1 MGGNAAGS
9 DRRLADGTTVARERS
24 LLRETVSH
32 LFRKPWTAWIGLRYL
47 KSKKHSRFLSFIT
60 LISMVGVALGVT
72 ALVVVLSVMDG
83 FEVEMKK
90 RLMTHELHVLV
101 TPTKDAVGYE
111 NGRVAATL
119 FEESEMGKALA
130 TKPKLKALVKDVHPV
145 LQTEA
150 ILRGGRKVSGIVFEG
165 IGSEQFTELNRI
177 LTETANSPLKNPD
190 LPDGGGAE
198 AGAPAKIFLGQSLAD
213 EMDLIPGELVTVISP
228 TETDGPFSTIPRL
241 KRFMVGGIYRS
252 GVPEQ
257 ELHTVYAE
265 LGSVRAFLRRSGIV
279 SQWEIMLTDYN
290 RASWVKEELQ
300 SLGGPFR
307 VRDWEDMNAHLF
319 ASLKLERLAMF
330 ISLVFIVIVA
340 SFNIVTTLTLMVLE
354 KKREIAILKAM
365 GARDSEIGAIFLSEG
380 LLIGGIGTFLGIVF
394 GFGICVALR
403 KWEFVQLPDIYFD
416 RTLPVSFLPQYYL
429 IIGLSAL
436 LIVLFASVYPSLR
449 AARVDPLLGIRF
461 GG

>member
-1 MGGNAAGS
+1 M
-9 DRRLADGTTVARERS
+9 
-24 LLRETVSH
+24 
-32 LFRKPWTAWIGLRYL
+32 RKPWIAWVGLRYL
-47 KSKKHSRFLSFIT
+47 KSKKNSSFLSFIT

-72 ALVVVLSVMDG
+72 ALIVVLSVMDG

-90 RLMTHELHVLV
+90 RLMSHELHLLV
-101 TPTKDAVGYE
+101 TPTSDAPGYDS
-111 NGRVAATL
+111 GRVAATV
-119 FEESEMGKALA
+119 FSESKLGQALETQA
-130 TKPKLKALVKDVHPV
+130 DLKAQVKEIHPV

-150 ILRGGRKVSGIVFEG
+150 ILRGGRKVSGISFEG
-165 IGSEQFTELNRI
+165 VGEAQLQDLTRI

-190 LPDGGGAE
+190 LDGGAPSPD
-198 AGAPAKIFLGQSLAD
+198 AGAPPKVYLGQSLAD

-241 KRFMVGGIYRS
+241 KRYMVGGIYRS

-265 LGSVRAFLRRSGIV
+265 LGSVRAFLRHSGIV
-279 SQWEIMLTDYN
+279 SQWEIVLKDYN
-290 RASWVKEELQ
+290 RASSFKTELQ
-300 SLGGPFR
+300 EYGGPFR
-307 VRDWEDMNAHLF
+307 VRDWQDLNAHLF

-354 KKREIAILKAM
+354 KKREISILKAM
-365 GARDSEIGAIFLSEG
+365 GAQDSEVGAIFLAEG
-380 LLIGGIGTFLGIVF
+380 ILIGGVGTLAGMLL
-394 GFGICVALR
+394 GFGICVSLR
-403 KWEFVQLPDIYFD
+403 RWEFIQLPDIYFD

-429 IIGLSAL
+429 LIAVSAL

-449 AARVDPLLGIRF
+449 AAKVDPLVGIRF